1 MPAVSAKRLPP
12 AARREQL
19 EAAALAVAAKGGYTG
34 TTLDAVAERAGVT
47 RNLLYHYFPRGQLD
61 VFLAAV
67 DLAGRQL
74 TGHWNTDSDIPLD
87 ERLAA
92 NFAGIFEHAL
102 EPTDA
107 WLVHR
112 QARVPGE
119 PEIDAVDERYRALVL
134 ASISENHFGTPE
146 PPPYARLA
154 IRAFIDFGDRALDEC
169 RIEGLDRDEVTG
181 MLAKTLLAVV
191 EAAKDS
197 EA

>member
-1 MPAVSAKRLPP
+1 MRVPRSRRSPSAPASP
-12 AARREQL
+12 A
-19 EAAALAVAAKGGYTG
+19 TCS
-34 TTLDAVAERAGVT
+34 TTTSRAGGST
-47 RNLLYHYFPRGQLD
+47 SSSPPSK
-61 VFLAAV
+61 
-67 DLAGRQL
+67 LAGREL
-74 TGHWNTDSDIPLD
+74 TGHWNTDPDTPLD

-92 NFAGIFEHAL
+92 NFAGLFDHAL

-112 QARVPGE
+112 QARIPGE
-119 PEIDAVDERYRALVL
+119 PEIDAVDERYRALVV